1 MFTWIV
7 FLTQND
13 DFSKTRDNTPFK
25 NIAHVS
31 FSVIFVSIIFS
42 KRSFTFF
49 TLITQYDEAK
59 SLITRWPAMH
69 PYLNTLV
76 WPGLSGV
83 EMARRYGRE
92 FEVHASNVGAQLEI
106 ELSSTR
112 EVVRCLYNVPSDC
125 NAETIRSRAG

>member
-1 MFTWIV
+1 MISLKQEITRLLKIL
-7 FLTQND
+7 LT
-13 DFSKTRDNTPFK
+13 
-25 NIAHVS
+25 
-31 FSVIFVSIIFS
+31 VIFVSIIFS

-49 TLITQYDEAK
+49 ILITQYDEAK
-59 SLITRWPAMH
+59 SLAHHSLTRCASILEYISVARPVRA
-69 PYLNTLV
+69 
-76 WPGLSGV
+76 V